1 MRMGLTGGIASGK
14 STVSAM
20 LTEKGAFLVD
30 ADVIAREVM
39 LPGHQVL
46 DAVVRRFGK
55 EMLRPDGSLD
65 RARLGAVIFRD
76 PASRRDLNDLTH
88 PAIRKEM
95 LRRME
100 ACESREPDRLIVADI
115 PLLYETG
122 WEKMLDKV
130 LVVYVPRGLQLERLI
145 GRDGLTAEQAESRLQ
160 AQMSIEDKRT
170 RADYVIDNSGSLE
183 DTELQLD
190 RLWDRLG
197 LS

>member
-20 LTEKGAFLVD
+20 LAEKGAFLVD
-30 ADVIAREVM
+30 ADIIAREVM
-39 LPGHQVL
+39 LPGHHVL

-65 RARLGAVIFRD
+65 RARLGAVIFND
-76 PASRRDLNDLTH
+76 PASRHDLNELTH
-88 PAIRKEM
+88 PAIRQEM
-95 LRRME
+95 LHRME
-100 ACESREPDRLIVADI
+100 TCEAREPGRLIVADI

-130 LVVYVPRGLQLERLI
+130 LVVYIPRELQLKRLI

-160 AQMSIEDKRT
+160 AQMSIEDKRA
-170 RADYVIDNSGSLE
+170 RADYIIDNSGSLE
-183 DTELQLD
+183 DTGLQLG

>member
-20 LTEKGAFLVD
+20 LAEKGAFLVD

-76 PASRRDLNDLTH
+76 PASRRDLNGLTH

-95 LRRME
+95 LRPME

-145 GRDGLTAEQAESRLQ
+145 GRDGLTAEQVESRLQ